1 MKTLRI
7 YVGIGFDA
15 LAFVRF
21 LLGMGIVEGATVQE
35 SHGFWTDDT
44 GKLWDEPGHVLTFVV
59 GRDAADGR
67 VIVLEAKSWALLQGE
82 LAVMVELA
90 DGTVTFEDAEHVA

>member
-1 MKTLRI
+1 MKTLKL

-15 LAFVRF
+15 LAFVRS
-21 LLGMGIVEGATVQE
+21 LLGMGIVAGATVTE

-59 GRDAADGR
+59 GTLADDGHE
-67 VIVLEAKSWALLQGE
+67 IILEAKSWALQQGE
-82 LAVMVELA
+82 LSVMVEHA
-90 DGTVTFEDAEHVA
+90 DAIVRFEDAEIAK